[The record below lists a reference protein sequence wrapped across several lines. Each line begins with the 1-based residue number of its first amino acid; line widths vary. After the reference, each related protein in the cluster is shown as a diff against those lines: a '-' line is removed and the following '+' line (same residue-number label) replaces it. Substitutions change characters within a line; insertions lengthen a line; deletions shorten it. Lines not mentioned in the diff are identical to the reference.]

1 MWNFLNLETPCGLN
15 KTLGGHSTAWARLLS
30 RTQLKSLGGREA
42 AGLWSRQHGAV
53 GMIWSS
59 THLTLHLPKA
69 CSACTGPCPP
79 HPPPPTFFG
88 QSCSLTPVPPACPA
102 ALIFTVAGQALMPP
116 SCHLWFCC
124 FFIYLSALLVL
135 CPRARHSAPPQH
147 RCWVINAQAQA
158 S

>member
-79 HPPPPTFFG
+79 HPPTPHLLWAELLSDTCPT
-88 QSCSLTPVPPACPA
+88 SLPRSPDLHCCWPGSDA
-102 ALIFTVAGQALMPP
+102 TVLPSLVLLFLHLPKCLAGFVSPGQAQCTTP
-116 SCHLWFCC
+116 
-124 FFIYLSALLVL
+124 A
-135 CPRARHSAPPQH
+135 
-147 RCWVINAQAQA
+147 
-158 S
+158 